1 MSLVSYA
8 KMKAHYES
16 VKPIR
21 GDVNKTRPFMQRRR
35 KWECMKMADN
45 GDIQI
50 ICYNTPVLTIHP
62 DDSFSVCHG
71 GWVTPTTGIFIH
83 YALRQMGWREPLAG
97 SFKHKNQLWLTQWW
111 NGRAVRIEGRE
122 DHWKRMPITKEP
134 IRYTFNPETNLY
146 NPETNP
152 TAIKTRKR
160 VDKDK
165 WKQAKHQ
172 CKEFLQWFEVF
183 GKLLDGQ
190 IVEGAN
196 SCSISY
202 PVSVCIQ
209 YPSTLREKHHWAAKE
224 AKPVLTAI
232 FTESGDE
239 DYLQF
244 VGCLVRQ
251 CGNGTYFNFKQQK
264 SQIHNI
270 LKNLFD
276 VYYDVKEEVV
286 YTIDRETK
294 W

>member
-1 MSLVSYA
+1 MSLVNYA

-134 IRYTFNPETNLY
+134 IRYTFSPEKY
-146 NPETNP
+146 QYHPDTNP
-152 TAIKTRKR
+152 VITKTRKR

-183 GKLLDGQ
+183 GKLLDGGHLGY
-190 IVEGAN
+190 EGVRLGHATKM
-196 SCSISY
+196 CLVRPSI
-202 PVSVCIQ
+202 
-209 YPSTLREKHHWAAKE
+209 LREKHHWAAQE

-232 FTESGDE
+232 FTEGGEE
-239 DYLQF
+239 DYMRVLWELEGQD
-244 VGCLVRQ
+244 G
-251 CGNGTYFNFKQQK
+251 FNFKQQK
-264 SQIHNI
+264 TQMHNI